1 MNDTASSP
9 SRLLK
14 ITAVTARWL
23 LGLLI
28 AAWLLLALSVV
39 VLHAWIVPRIGDFR
53 DALEAQASKAIG
65 VPVRIGS
72 ITARSEGLF
81 PAFELRDVVLQDVDK
96 REALRL
102 ARVVASVSP
111 RSLWRLNFEQLYI
124 ERPQL
129 DVRRDRQG
137 KLHVAGLHMDTD
149 TTGETRGADWFFA
162 QRELVIEGGTVR
174 WTDEQ
179 RQAEPLLLTDVRFVA
194 RNSARRHGLRLDAT
208 PPAGWGERFTLRG
221 QFRQPLLSIRT
232 GHWQTWDGQLYA
244 DLPYIDVTRLGQYI
258 SLDARIREGNGAL
271 RLWADVDD
279 GQVVG
284 GAVDLGL
291 DKVDVSLD
299 KGLQPLV
306 LRAVTGRLSGQ
317 LTEETLE
324 FSTTA
329 LQFDT
334 ADGMRWPGGNLWLQH
349 TPARGRTPEHG
360 ALRADRLDLAALA
373 LIADR
378 LPLGDATH
386 RLLDSYGPRGLVEHV
401 DLNWQGSLGAP
412 TRYQAKGRVSGLRI
426 ASQPAPT
433 DAAAG
438 PSQQTPAAPVAIPT
452 AATTTVSTTAATA
465 AAAANAAAPHQ
476 THDAGTPGLS
486 GATIDFDATHTG
498 GTATL
503 AIAQGTLEFPGVFEE
518 PVIPVDRLSTQLQ
531 WKLDSGN
538 GSAQLQVSK
547 LSFANTDAEGEA
559 QASWRT
565 SDPAVSGGKSRFPG
579 VLDLQGKLTRADGT
593 RVFRYL
599 PTGIP
604 QHTRDYVREAV
615 TKGVASSVDFR
626 VRGDLHDM
634 PFKDPKQ
641 GDFRIAAKVSDV
653 NYAYAPPSITNATP
667 SRNGTPARVW
677 PALTGL
683 SGELVFER
691 DSMLVRNAR
700 GRLAG
705 TTGVEVTRGE
715 AQIPELSHHAQVL
728 RVDVQAKGALGE
740 VLRAGAP
747 LAGTEPGGIGEIMQ
761 AARATGSA
769 DYKLHLELPLEA
781 MDNAKVQASVAL
793 ADNELQVVPAAPSFT
808 QARGTVNFTETGFSL
823 AGVQAK
829 LLGGDIR
836 VEGRGRFSGPNRE
849 VALKAQGTATA
860 DGLRGAREVDWL
872 ARLAKK
878 ATGSTP
884 YTATFSVRDG
894 APEFSFASSLQGL
907 ALQLPPP
914 LVKTAEEQ
922 MPLRIE
928 KKVLARDT
936 SKQGAAAAT
945 QDQISLD
952 LGRVGAVQ
960 YVRELVGSEAR
971 VLRGSIGVGLA
982 PGETAS
988 LPDKGVFANI
998 NVAKL
1003 DTAAWEALLG
1013 EATSAGAGTGT
1024 GTGAN
1029 AATGTNASA
1038 DAPERPDDP
1047 AMAYLPTRIAVR
1059 AQQLGVAGRT
1069 LHNVVLGGTRDGN
1082 LWRANIDASE
1092 LSGYAEYRHAQAGRL
1107 YARLARLK
1115 IAPSEATQVETL
1127 LDEQPG
1133 NLPALDIVVDDFEL
1147 LGKRL
1152 GRAEIDAVN
1161 RGGAGREWLLNKLT
1175 FTMPEASF
1183 VAKGTWA
1190 AGAGAPAGQRR
1201 TAMTFRLDIADAG
1214 ELLTRFG
1221 MPGVLRRGRGRME
1234 GDVNWRGSPF
1244 SLDYPSLGGQLQL
1257 DVEQGQFLK
1266 ADPGLAKLL
1275 GVLSLQALPRRLTLD
1290 FRDVF
1295 SEGFA
1300 FDFIRGDAKISKG
1313 IASTNNLQMKG
1324 VNAAALMDGSAD
1336 IVRETQNLR
1345 VVVVPEINAGTAAL
1359 VATAINPAVG
1369 LGTFL
1374 AQWVLSKP
1382 LAAAAT
1388 QEFHIEG
1395 TWADPKIAKVPRT
1408 LQLLPQT
1415 IPGAPGLPPTSRTA
1429 DDGKKTE
1436 TKQ

>member
-1 MNDTASSP
+1 MNDTASTP

-53 DALEAQASKAIG
+53 GALEAQASKAIG

-72 ITARSEGLF
+72 ITARPEGLF
-81 PAFELRDVVLQDVDK
+81 PAFELRDVVLQDADK

-102 ARVVASVSP
+102 VRVVASVSP
-111 RSLWRLNFEQLYI
+111 RSLWRLNFEQLYV
-124 ERPQL
+124 EGPQL
-129 DVRRDRQG
+129 DVRRDAQG

-149 TTGETRGADWFFA
+149 TTGETRAADWFFA

-194 RNSARRHGLRLDAT
+194 RNGGRRHGMRLDAT
-208 PPAGWGERFTLRG
+208 PPEGWGQRFTLRG
-221 QFRQPLLSIRT
+221 QFRQPLLSVRT
-232 GHWQTWDGQLYA
+232 GRWQTWDGQIYA
-244 DLPYIDVTRLGQYI
+244 DLPYIDVTRLGRYV
-258 SLDARIREGNGAL
+258 SLDARIREGNGAV
-271 RLWADVDD
+271 RLWADVED
-279 GQVVG
+279 GQLVG
-284 GAVDLGL
+284 GAADLGL
-291 DKVDVSLD
+291 NRVDASLG

-306 LRAVTGRLSGQ
+306 LRSVTGRLAGQ
-317 LTEETLE
+317 LNKDTLE

-334 ADGMRWPGGNLWLQH
+334 SDGMRWPGGNLWMQH
-349 TPARGRTPEHG
+349 TPAKGRTPEKG

-378 LPLGDATH
+378 LPLGEATH
-386 RLLDSYGPRGLVEHV
+386 RVLDSYAPRGLVEHI
-401 DLNWQGSLGAP
+401 DLSWQGSLGAP
-412 TRYQAKGRVSGLRI
+412 DTYKARGRVSGLRV
-426 ASQPAPT
+426 ASQPAEAPAPT
-433 DAAAG
+433 
-438 PSQQTPAAPVAIPT
+438 PTPANPP
-452 AATTTVSTTAATA
+452 STTASAATPPRA
-465 AAAANAAAPHQ
+465 HP
-476 THDAGTPGLS
+476 GTPGLS
-486 GATIDFDATHTG
+486 GATVDFDATQTG
-498 GTATL
+498 GTAAL

-518 PVIPVDRLSTQLQ
+518 PVIPIDRLATQLQ
-531 WKLDSGN
+531 WKLDNGN
-538 GSAQLQVSK
+538 AQVQVAK
-547 LSFANTDAEGEA
+547 LRFANTDAEGDAEA
-559 QASWRT
+559 TWRT
-565 SDPAVSGGKSRFPG
+565 SDPAVSSGKGRFPG

-599 PTGIP
+599 PLDIP
-604 QHTRDYVREAV
+604 QHTRDYVRDAV
-615 TKGVASSVDFR
+615 TKGTASIVDFR

-634 PFKDPKQ
+634 PFKDPKL
-641 GDFRIAAKVSDV
+641 GDFRIAAKVADV
-653 NYAYAPPSITNATP
+653 NYAYVPPSLAATS
-667 SRNGTPARVW
+667 SRSAAPALVW

-700 GRLAG
+700 GRLVGA
-705 TTGVEVTRGE
+705 TGVEVTKGE

-728 RVDVQAKGALGE
+728 RVDVQAKGPLGE
-740 VLRAGAP
+740 VLRVGAP
-747 LAGTEPGGIGEIMQ
+747 LAGETGEIMRT
-761 AARATGSA
+761 ARATGSA
-769 DYKLHLELPLEA
+769 DYKLHLELPLAA

-793 ADNELQVVPAAPSFT
+793 ADNELQFVPEAPSLT
-808 QARGTVNFTETGFSL
+808 HAKGTLNFTETGFALS
-823 AGVQAK
+823 GVQAR

-836 VEGRGRFSGPNRE
+836 IEGKGRFTGPNRE

-860 DGLRGAREVDWL
+860 EGLRGAREAEWL
-872 ARLAKK
+872 ARIAGK

-884 YTATFSVRDG
+884 YAAAFSVRDG
-894 APEFSFASSLQGL
+894 ASELLLTSNLQGM
-907 ALQLPPP
+907 ALQLPTP

-928 KKVLARDT
+928 KKVLARET
-936 SKQGAAAAT
+936 RQGATVAT
-945 QDQISLD
+945 QDQLSLE
-952 LGRVGAVQ
+952 LGRIGAAQ
-960 YVRELVGSEAR
+960 FVRDISGAEAR

-982 PGETAS
+982 GGETAG
-988 LPDKGVFANI
+988 LPDKGVSANV

-1003 DTAAWEALLG
+1003 DIAAWDALLG
-1013 EATSAGAGTGT
+1013 SAASSSPAPEAAGTGG
-1024 GTGAN
+1024 GTGA
-1029 AATGTNASA
+1029 
-1038 DAPERPDDP
+1038 EDP
-1047 AMAYLPTRIAVR
+1047 AQAYLPSRVAVR
-1059 AQQLGVAGRT
+1059 AQELGIAGRT
-1069 LHNVVLGGTRDGN
+1069 LHNVVLGGTREGA
-1082 LWRANIDASE
+1082 LWRANIDATE
-1092 LSGYAEYRHAQAGRL
+1092 LSGYAEYRHTQAGRL

-1115 IAPSEATQVETL
+1115 IAPSEATQVEAM

-1133 NLPALDIVVDDFEL
+1133 TLPALDIVIDDFEL

-1161 RGGAGREWLLNKLT
+1161 RGGAGREWLLNKLA

-1183 VAKGTWA
+1183 AAKGTWA
-1190 AGAGAPAGQRR
+1190 AIPGAGAGQRR
-1201 TAMTFRLDIADAG
+1201 TAMTFKLDIADAG
-1214 ELLTRFG
+1214 DLLARFG
-1221 MPGVLRRGRGRME
+1221 MPGVLRRGKGRLE

-1244 SLDYPSLGGQLQL
+1244 SLDYPSLGGQLQV
-1257 DVEQGQFLK
+1257 DVESGQFLK

-1275 GVLSLQALPRRLTLD
+1275 GVLNLQALPRRLTLD
-1290 FRDVF
+1290 FRDLF
-1295 SEGFA
+1295 SQGFA
-1300 FDFIRGDAKISKG
+1300 FDFIRGDAKINKG

-1359 VATAINPAVG
+1359 VATAINPAIG

-1382 LAAAAT
+1382 LSAAAT

-1408 LQLLPQT
+1408 LQLQPTLPGQ
-1415 IPGAPGLPPTSRTA
+1415 GGSSAAEEGR
-1429 DDGKKTE
+1429 KTE
-1436 TKQ
+1436 TTQ

>member
-14 ITAVTARWL
+14 LTAVTARWL
-23 LGLLI
+23 LSLLI

-53 DALEAQASKAIG
+53 GALEAQASKAIG

-81 PAFELRDVVLQDVDK
+81 PAFELRDVVLLDAGK

-102 ARVVASVSP
+102 VRVVASVSP

-124 ERPQL
+124 EGPQL
-129 DVRRDRQG
+129 DVRRDTQG
-137 KLHVAGLHMDTD
+137 KLHVAGLHMATD
-149 TTGETRGADWFFA
+149 TSGETRGADWFFA

-208 PPAGWGERFTLRG
+208 PPAGWGQRFTLRG
-221 QFRQPLLSIRT
+221 QFRQPLLSIRS

-244 DLPYIDVTRLGQYI
+244 DLPYIDVTRLGQYV

-271 RLWADVDD
+271 RVWADVDD

-284 GAVDLGL
+284 GAADLGL

-306 LRAVTGRLSGQ
+306 LRTVTGRLAGQ

-334 ADGMRWPGGNLWLQH
+334 SDGLRWPGGNLWLQH
-349 TPARGRTPEHG
+349 TPNRGRTPEHG

-386 RLLDSYGPRGLVEHV
+386 RMLDAYAPRGLVERV
-401 DLNWQGSLGAP
+401 DLNWQGPLGAP
-412 TRYQAKGRVSGLRI
+412 SRYQAKGRVSGLRI
-426 ASQPAPT
+426 ASQPGRL
-433 DAAAG
+433 DAAA
-438 PSQQTPAAPVAIPT
+438 TPPKTRP
-452 AATTTVSTTAATA
+452 
-465 AAAANAAAPHQ
+465 
-476 THDAGTPGLS
+476 GTPGLS
-486 GATIDFDATHTG
+486 GAAVDFDASHTG

-518 PVIPVDRLSTQLQ
+518 PVIPIDRLSAQLQ
-531 WKLDSGN
+531 WKLDNGN
-538 GSAQLQVSK
+538 AQLQLSK
-547 LSFANTDAEGEA
+547 LRFANTDAEGDAEA
-559 QASWRT
+559 TWRT
-565 SDPAVSGGKSRFPG
+565 SDPAVSSGHGRFPG

-599 PTGIP
+599 PLDIP
-604 QHTRDYVREAV
+604 QHTRDYVRNAV

-634 PFKDPKQ
+634 PFMDPKQ
-641 GDFRIAAKVSDV
+641 GDFRIAAKVADV
-653 NYAYAPPSITNATP
+653 NYAYVPPSSAP
-667 SRNGTPARVW
+667 LRNGTPAPVW
-677 PALTGL
+677 PPLTGL

-691 DSMLVRNAR
+691 AGMLVRNAR
-700 GRLAG
+700 GRIVGAP
-705 TTGVEVTRGE
+705 GVEITKAE
-715 AQIPELSHHAQVL
+715 AQIADMSHHASML
-728 RVDVQAKGALGE
+728 RVDAQAKGPLGE

-747 LAGTEPGGIGEIMQ
+747 LAGETGEIMRT
-761 AARATGSA
+761 ARATGSA
-769 DYKLHLELPLEA
+769 DYKLHLELPLAA
-781 MDNAKVQASVAL
+781 MENAKVQATVAL
-793 ADNELQVVPAAPSFT
+793 ADNELQVVPEAPSLT
-808 QARGTVNFTETGFSL
+808 QAKGTLSFTETGFSL
-823 AGVQAK
+823 AGVQAR

-836 VEGRGRFSGPNRE
+836 VEGRGRFTGPNRE

-860 DGLRGAREVDWL
+860 EGLRGAREVDWL

-884 YTATFSVRDG
+884 YAATFSMRDG
-894 APEFSFASSLQGL
+894 TPEFSLTSSLQGL

-928 KKVLARDT
+928 KKVLARET
-936 SKQGAAAAT
+936 TKQGAIVAT
-945 QDQISLD
+945 QDQLSLD

-960 YVRELVGSEAR
+960 YVRDLAGNEAR

-982 PGETAS
+982 AGETAS
-988 LPDKGVFANI
+988 LPDKGVFANV

-1003 DTAAWEALLG
+1003 DMAAWQALLG
-1013 EATSAGAGTGT
+1013 EATGTGT
-1024 GTGAN
+1024 ETA
-1029 AATGTNASA
+1029 
-1038 DAPERPDDP
+1038 ERTDDP
-1047 AMAYLPTRIAVR
+1047 SQAYLPTRIAVR
-1059 AQQLGVAGRT
+1059 AQQLGIAGRT
-1069 LHNVVLGGTRDGN
+1069 LHNVVLGGTRDGAV
-1082 LWRANIDASE
+1082 WRANIDATE

-1107 YARLARLK
+1107 HARLARLK
-1115 IAPSEATQVETL
+1115 IAPAEATQVETL

-1133 NLPALDIVVDDFEL
+1133 TLPALDIVIDDFEL

-1161 RGGAGREWLLNKLT
+1161 RGGASREWALNKLT

-1183 VAKGTWA
+1183 AAKGSWA
-1190 AGAGAPAGQRR
+1190 AVPGAAAGQRR
-1201 TAMTFRLDIADAG
+1201 TAMTFKLDISDAG
-1214 ELLTRFG
+1214 DLLTRFG
-1221 MPGVLRRGRGRME
+1221 MPGVLLRGRGRIE

-1244 SLDYPSLGGQLQL
+1244 SLDYPSLGGQLQV

-1295 SEGFA
+1295 SQGFA
-1300 FDFIRGDAKISKG
+1300 FDFIRGDAKINKG

-1359 VATAINPAVG
+1359 VATAINPAIG

-1408 LQLLPQT
+1408 LQLLPQS
-1415 IPGAPGLPPTSRTA
+1415 IPAIPGLPGSPA
-1429 DDGKKTE
+1429 ANEGKKTE
-1436 TKQ
+1436 TTQ

>member
-14 ITAVTARWL
+14 LTAVTARWL
-23 LGLLI
+23 LSLLI

-53 DALEAQASKAIG
+53 GALEAQASKAIG

-81 PAFELRDVVLQDVDK
+81 PAFELRDVVLLDAGK

-102 ARVVASVSP
+102 VRVVASVSP

-124 ERPQL
+124 EGPQL
-129 DVRRDRQG
+129 DVRRDTQG
-137 KLHVAGLHMDTD
+137 KLHVAGLHMATD
-149 TTGETRGADWFFA
+149 TSGETRGADWFFA

-208 PPAGWGERFTLRG
+208 PPAGWGQRFTLRG
-221 QFRQPLLSIRT
+221 QFRQPLLSIRS

-244 DLPYIDVTRLGQYI
+244 DLPYIDVTRLGQYV

-271 RLWADVDD
+271 RVWADVDD

-284 GAVDLGL
+284 GAADLGL

-306 LRAVTGRLSGQ
+306 LRTVTGRLAGQ

-334 ADGMRWPGGNLWLQH
+334 SDGLRWPGGNLWLQH
-349 TPARGRTPEHG
+349 TPNRGRTPEHG

-386 RLLDSYGPRGLVEHV
+386 RMLDAYAPRGLVERV
-401 DLNWQGSLGAP
+401 DLNWQGPLGAP
-412 TRYQAKGRVSGLRI
+412 SRYQAKGRVSGLRI
-426 ASQPAPT
+426 ASQPGRL
-433 DAAAG
+433 DAAA
-438 PSQQTPAAPVAIPT
+438 TPPKTRP
-452 AATTTVSTTAATA
+452 
-465 AAAANAAAPHQ
+465 
-476 THDAGTPGLS
+476 GTPGLS
-486 GATIDFDATHTG
+486 GAAVDFDASHTG

-518 PVIPVDRLSTQLQ
+518 PVIPIDRLSAQLQ
-531 WKLDSGN
+531 WKLDNGN
-538 GSAQLQVSK
+538 AQLQLSK
-547 LSFANTDAEGEA
+547 LRFANTDAEGDAEA
-559 QASWRT
+559 TWRT
-565 SDPAVSGGKSRFPG
+565 SDPAVSSGHGRFPG

-599 PTGIP
+599 PLDIP
-604 QHTRDYVREAV
+604 QHTRDYVRNAV

-634 PFKDPKQ
+634 PFMDPKQ
-641 GDFRIAAKVSDV
+641 GDFRIAAKVADV
-653 NYAYAPPSITNATP
+653 NYAYVPPSSAP
-667 SRNGTPARVW
+667 LRNGTPAPVW
-677 PALTGL
+677 PPLTGL

-691 DSMLVRNAR
+691 AGMLVRNAR
-700 GRLAG
+700 GRIVGAP
-705 TTGVEVTRGE
+705 GVEITKAE
-715 AQIPELSHHAQVL
+715 AQIADMSHHASML
-728 RVDVQAKGALGE
+728 RVDAQAKGPLGE

-747 LAGTEPGGIGEIMQ
+747 LAGETGEIMRT
-761 AARATGSA
+761 ARATGSA
-769 DYKLHLELPLEA
+769 DYKLHLELPLAA
-781 MDNAKVQASVAL
+781 MENAKVQATVAL
-793 ADNELQVVPAAPSFT
+793 ADNELQVVPEAPSLT
-808 QARGTVNFTETGFSL
+808 QAKGTLSFTETGFSL
-823 AGVQAK
+823 AGVQAR

-836 VEGRGRFSGPNRE
+836 VEGRGRFTGPNRE

-860 DGLRGAREVDWL
+860 EGLRGAREVDWL

-884 YTATFSVRDG
+884 YAATFSMRDG
-894 APEFSFASSLQGL
+894 TPEFSLTSSLQGL

-922 MPLRIE
+922 MPLRVE
-928 KKVLARDT
+928 KKVLARET
-936 SKQGAAAAT
+936 TKQGAIVAT
-945 QDQISLD
+945 QDQLSLD

-960 YVRELVGSEAR
+960 YVRDLAGNEAR

-982 PGETAS
+982 AGETAS
-988 LPDKGVFANI
+988 LPDKGVFANV

-1003 DTAAWEALLG
+1003 DMAAWQALLG
-1013 EATSAGAGTGT
+1013 EATGTGT
-1024 GTGAN
+1024 ETA
-1029 AATGTNASA
+1029 
-1038 DAPERPDDP
+1038 ERTDDP
-1047 AMAYLPTRIAVR
+1047 SQAYLPTRIAVR
-1059 AQQLGVAGRT
+1059 AQQLGIAGRT
-1069 LHNVVLGGTRDGN
+1069 LHNVVLGGTRDGAV
-1082 LWRANIDASE
+1082 WRANIDATE

-1107 YARLARLK
+1107 HARLARLK
-1115 IAPSEATQVETL
+1115 IAPAEATQVETL

-1133 NLPALDIVVDDFEL
+1133 TLPALDIVIDDFEL

-1161 RGGAGREWLLNKLT
+1161 RGGASREWALNKLT

-1183 VAKGTWA
+1183 AAKGSWA
-1190 AGAGAPAGQRR
+1190 AVPGAAAGQRR
-1201 TAMTFRLDIADAG
+1201 TAMTFKLDISDAG
-1214 ELLTRFG
+1214 DLLTRFG
-1221 MPGVLRRGRGRME
+1221 MPGVLLRGRGRIE

-1244 SLDYPSLGGQLQL
+1244 SLDYPSLGGQLQV

-1295 SEGFA
+1295 SQGFA
-1300 FDFIRGDAKISKG
+1300 FDFIRGDAKINKG

-1359 VATAINPAVG
+1359 VATAINPAIG

-1408 LQLLPQT
+1408 LQLLPQS
-1415 IPGAPGLPPTSRTA
+1415 IPAIPGLPGSPA
-1429 DDGKKTE
+1429 ANEGKKTE
-1436 TKQ
+1436 TTQ